1 MARLPIQVEDGQII
15 EYGNG
20 TDTEVWMAPQALSRQ
35 NPALAKFA
43 ASIYAMNLGGTTP
56 LLNLGLDA
64 ATRLGL
70 PERLPHGFRL
80 RTDGG
85 QVFTVDA
92 RNEPIDSTT
101 GTRFIPVG
109 RTDIPIDL
117 PTATALVFP
126 TQVPATTVATAEY
139 SRYLVFYSCAEA
151 SFKADG
157 EEISYRNFGDGVFEV
172 GRKSKMKVTFDTM
185 GFATPGDTILK
196 LVRRLALSTT
206 ESIAVRYIPPDHDGY
221 EFICEVKSDD
231 RSSKVDAGYEA
242 KFTYSVTKAPT
253 PVDFTP
259 S

>member
-20 TDTEVWMAPQALSRQ
+20 TDTEVWVAPQTLSRQ
-35 NPALAKFA
+35 NPALQRFGALV
-43 ASIYAMNLGGTTP
+43 YNLNVGGTTP

-64 ATRLGL
+64 ATRIGL

-80 RTDGG
+80 VTDAG

-92 RNEPIDSTT
+92 RNEPIDSAT
-101 GTRFIPVG
+101 GTRFIPTGAV
-109 RTDIPIDL
+109 DVPIDL
-117 PTATALVFP
+117 PTATTLLLPVRTPA
-126 TQVPATTVATAEY
+126 ATTSTIEY

-157 EEISYRNFGDGVFEV
+157 EEINYRNFGDGVFEV

-242 KFTYSVTKAPT
+242 KFTYSVTKAPV